1 MNTQFSTPPLPYL
14 RRFAGFFAL
23 ILPICLALAQ
33 STPVAPPV
41 VYTSTDFSANVAAGP
56 IVNLKQL
63 ASESPG
69 PVGSAGGETHFN
81 RFPKLLPPMQDTGE
95 TAPQLPATPLRSEE
109 RRVGKEVRYL
119 GW

>member
-1 MNTQFSTPPLPYL
+1 MNTQFSTTPPPYL

-41 VYTSTDFSANVAAGP
+41 IYTSTDFSANVAAGP

-69 PVGSAGGETHFN
+69 PVGSAGGETPFN

-95 TAPQLPATPLRSEE
+95 NAPQFPASPLARFPVTPDSPFPGL
-109 RRVGKEVRYL
+109 
-119 GW
+119 